1 MSRQNDMKA
10 RYEELKLNQD
20 QIDEVEQAFERA
32 DKAQKEFETWSQEAI
47 DRTIQSVA
55 QIVANSKTFHELVEL
70 GIQES
75 AFGDPI
81 SREAKRFKIR
91 GILRDCLREKSVG
104 IVEEIP
110 EKRIVKYAKPVGV
123 IGCVIP
129 ATNPDLTPAGNAV
142 YAIKARN
149 AIIFSPHPRTLK
161 TSRKTIEL
169 MREGL
174 RRVGAPED
182 LVQILGYKAKINK
195 GISEALMT
203 KVDLIIATGGQG
215 VVRRAYMSGTPAYAV
230 GAGNAT
236 MVWDETAAQDL
247 NKAAFNTMRS
257 KTSDFGSGCSADG
270 NIVIHESIWDSALKE
285 LVTVGGYMLSPTE
298 QEAMRKVMW
307 DDECHRLSD
316 TVALSPQDMAKAAG
330 FEIPEDR
337 KFLIASHGTGIFDKT
352 LEGIWCVEKLTTL
365 LAVHKYTGEFQ
376 NAIDSVQAIHQVG
389 GIGHSVGIFS
399 FDEDHIHRLAL
410 VARVGRIMVR
420 QPQSKANSGSMNN
433 GMPMTSSIGCGTW
446 AGNATCENIH
456 LHHYMNLTWVSKE
469 FDKPDS
475 PSDAE
480 LFGEF
485 YDPELE
491 KVQYSPY

>member
-1 MSRQNDMKA
+1 MSRSSDMTA
-10 RYEELKLNQD
+10 RYAELKLNQD
-20 QIDEVEQAFERA
+20 QINEIEEAFERA

-55 QIVANSKTFHELVEL
+55 QIVANSKNFHELVEM

-75 AFGDPI
+75 NFGDPI

-91 GILRDCLREKSVG
+91 GILRDCLRQKSVG
-104 IVEEIP
+104 IIEEIP

-123 IGCVIP
+123 IACVIP
-129 ATNPDLTPAGNAV
+129 ATNPDLTPAGNAI

-149 AIIFSPHPRTLK
+149 AIIFSPHPRTAK
-161 TSRKTIEL
+161 TSQRTIEL

-174 RRVGAPED
+174 KRVGAPED
-182 LVQILGYKAKINK
+182 LVQILGLKAKINK
-195 GISEALMT
+195 STSEALMT
-203 KVDLIIATGGQG
+203 KCDLIVATGGQG
-215 VVRRAYMSGTPAYAV
+215 VVSRAYTSGTPAYAV

-236 MVWDETAAQDL
+236 MIWDETAAQEL

-270 NIVIHESIWDSALKE
+270 NIVIHESIWEDALKE
-285 LVTVGGYMLSPTE
+285 LVNVGGYMLSETE
-298 QEAMRKVMW
+298 QEAVKNVMW
-307 DDECHRLSD
+307 DKEIHRLSD
-316 TVALSPQDMAKAAG
+316 TVALSALDMAKAAG
-330 FEIPEDR
+330 FEIPADR
-337 KFLIASHGTGIFDKT
+337 KFLIASYGTGIFNDT
-352 LEGIWCVEKLTTL
+352 YEGIWCREKLTTL

-376 NAIDSVQAIHQVG
+376 NAIDAIMAIHQVG

-399 FDEDHIHRLAL
+399 FDEDHIHRLAM

-446 AGNATCENIH
+446 AGNATSENVH
-456 LHHYMNLTWVSKE
+456 LHHYMNVTWVSKE
-469 FDKPDS
+469 LDAQDS
-475 PSDAE
+475 PSDEE

-491 KVQYSPY
+491 KVQYSQY

>member
-1 MSRQNDMKA
+1 MKA

-47 DRTIQSVA
+47 DRTIQSIA

-91 GILRDCLREKSVG
+91 GILRDCLRAKSVG

-270 NIVIHESIWDSALKE
+270 NIVIHESIWDAALKE

-307 DDECHRLSD
+307 DDEGHRLPD
-316 TVALSPQDMAKAAG
+316 TVALSPQDMTKAAG
-330 FEIPEDR
+330 FEIPADR
-337 KFLIASHGTGIFDKT
+337 KFLIASHGTGIYNSKP
-352 LEGIWCVEKLTTL
+352 EGIWCVEKLTTL
-365 LAVHKYTGEFQ
+365 LSVHKYCGEFQ
-376 NAIDSVQAIHQVG
+376 NAIDAVQAIHQVG

-399 FDEDHIHRLAL
+399 FDEEHIHRLAL

-469 FDKPDS
+469 FDKADS

-485 YDPELE
+485 FDPELE
-491 KVQYSPY
+491 KIQYSQY

>member
-1 MSRQNDMKA
+1 MPE
-10 RYEELKLNQD
+10 RYAELKLNPD
-20 QIDEVEQAFERA
+20 QIDEVEQAFIRA
-32 DKAQKEFETWSQEAI
+32 DKAQREFETWSQEAI
-47 DRTIQSVA
+47 DRTIRSVA
-55 QIVANSKTFHELVEL
+55 QIVANSKTFHDLVEL

-104 IVEEIP
+104 IIEEIP
-110 EKRIVKYAKPVGV
+110 EKRLVKYAKPVGV
-123 IGCVIP
+123 IACVIP
-129 ATNPDLTPAGNAV
+129 ATNPDLTPAGNAI

-182 LVQILGYKAKINK
+182 LVQILGYKAKINVA
-195 GISEALMT
+195 ISQALMS
-203 KVDLIIATGGQG
+203 KCDLVIATGGQG
-215 VVRRAYMSGTPAYAV
+215 LVRSAYQSGTPAFAV

-236 MVWDETAAQDL
+236 MIWDETARREL

-257 KTSDFGSGCSADG
+257 KTSDYGSGCSADG
-270 NIVIHESIWDSALKE
+270 NIVIHDSLWDDALKE
-285 LVTVGGYMLSPTE
+285 LVAVGGYMMSPSE
-298 QEAMRKVMW
+298 QDAMRKAMW
-307 DDECHRLSD
+307 DDECHRHSD
-316 TVALSPQDMAKAAG
+316 TVALSAQDMAKHAG
-330 FEIPEDR
+330 FTIPDDR
-337 KFLIASHGTGIFDKT
+337 KFLIASHGAGIFNT
-352 LEGIWCVEKLTTL
+352 SLEGVWCREKLSTVLT
-365 LAVHKYTGEFQ
+365 VHKYSGEFQ
-376 NAIDSVQAIHQVG
+376 NAIDTIMAIHEVG

-399 FDEDHIHRLAL
+399 FDDDHIHRLAM
-410 VARVGRIMVR
+410 VARVGRITVR

-433 GMPMTSSIGCGTW
+433 GMPMTSSMGCGTW
-446 AGNATCENIH
+446 GGNATSENIH
-456 LHHYMNLTWVSKE
+456 LHHYMNVTWVSRE
-469 FDKPDS
+469 YDKPDS
-475 PSDAE
+475 PSDEE

-491 KVQYSPY
+491 KVQFSKY

>member
-129 ATNPDLTPAGNAV
+129 ATNPDLTPAGNAI

-270 NIVIHESIWDSALKE
+270 NIVIHESIWDASLKE

-307 DDECHRLSD
+307 DDEGHRLPD

-330 FEIPEDR
+330 FEIPADR
-337 KFLIASHGTGIFDKT
+337 KFLIASHGTGIYNAKP
-352 LEGIWCVEKLTTL
+352 EGIWCVEKLTTL
-365 LAVHKYTGEFQ
+365 LAVHKYCGEFQ
-376 NAIDSVQAIHQVG
+376 NAIDAVQAIHQVG

-491 KVQYSPY
+491 KIQYSQY